1 MKRFLKVSMLI
12 ALVMLLAGVLL
23 TVAGRAA
30 GGRRQLSQ
38 LISDKFLVTFYSN
51 GDGGIEFDD
60 SREIWTDDFQ
70 EELSG
75 QPGKLNI
82 EAAGISVRV
91 METEEKKIQVEGK
104 NSEKVQ
110 CYVEDDTLYV
120 KARGRE
126 ELLKDEASLGVV
138 YLYLPSGMQFEE
150 AAIDLGAGEV
160 NMDVLNTGRLD
171 CSVGAGSLNITRPQA
186 DTVYLDLGMGE
197 INLYE
202 ATLKDVE
209 LDVGMGAAYLDGS
222 ITGDVTG
229 ACGMGSLTM
238 ALAGAEEEHNY
249 KVRTSMGSVSIGE
262 DMGGAAGNWDI
273 DHGADSNFDLSCAM
287 GSIEI
292 YFTNSEG

>member
-38 LISDKFLVTFYSN
+38 LISEKFLVTFYSN

-222 ITGDVTG
+222 ITGDVPG

-262 DMGGAAGNWDI
+262 DMGDAAGNWDI
-273 DHGADSNFDLSCAM
+273 DHGADSNFDLSCTM

>member
-262 DMGGAAGNWDI
+262 DMGDAAGNWDI

>member
-38 LISDKFLVTFYSN
+38 LISEKFLVTFYSN

-229 ACGMGSLTM
+229 ACGMGSLIM

-262 DMGGAAGNWDI
+262 DMGDAAGNWDI
-273 DHGADSNFDLSCAM
+273 DHGADSNFDLSCTM

>member
-1 MKRFLKVSMLI
+1 MLI

-38 LISDKFLVTFYSN
+38 LISEKFLVTFYSN

-138 YLYLPSGMQFEE
+138 YLYLPSGMQF
-150 AAIDLGAGEV
+150 
-160 NMDVLNTGRLD
+160 
-171 CSVGAGSLNITRPQA
+171 
-186 DTVYLDLGMGE
+186 
-197 INLYE
+197 
-202 ATLKDVE
+202 
-209 LDVGMGAAYLDGS
+209 
-222 ITGDVTG
+222 
-229 ACGMGSLTM
+229 
-238 ALAGAEEEHNY
+238 
-249 KVRTSMGSVSIGE
+249 
-262 DMGGAAGNWDI
+262 
-273 DHGADSNFDLSCAM
+273 
-287 GSIEI
+287 
-292 YFTNSEG
+292 

>member
-38 LISDKFLVTFYSN
+38 LISEKFLVTFYSN

-262 DMGGAAGNWDI
+262 DMGDAAGNWDI

>member
-38 LISDKFLVTFYSN
+38 LISDKFLVTFYNN

-262 DMGGAAGNWDI
+262 DMGDAAGNWDI

>member
-38 LISDKFLVTFYSN
+38 LISEKFLVTFYSN

-262 DMGGAAGNWDI
+262 DMGDAAGNWDI
-273 DHGADSNFDLSCAM
+273 DHGADSNFDLSCTM

>member
-51 GDGGIEFDD
+51 GDRGIEFDD

-160 NMDVLNTGRLD
+160 NMDVLNADRLD